1 MTSVL
6 LFIFILKGLI
16 DILFAQGKKLY
27 ACFFDFSKAFD
38 LLDRSAVFYK
48 LIMSGISSKML
59 NIVKSLYKEIILS
72 VKGEESRKFSSN
84 FGCLQG
90 NSLSPLFFSIFVS
103 DLPEHLSEIDM
114 GSKIQDIIIK
124 LLMFAD
130 DTAIFSE
137 TIEGLQEGIN
147 RVSEYCEKW
156 GITVNVAKTKIV
168 VFKRGG
174 RLAQD
179 ESWVYRDIKIEV
191 VKQFKY
197 LGCTISTTGKVNLNA
212 LIDSARRGL
221 FSLNVFFN
229 SNPEILPKMKLQLFS
244 SMITPILTNCS
255 EIWGVYNTDLIET
268 FYLSFLKNVLYV
280 KKSTPG
286 CFVYGEFGVFPL
298 KIEIQ
303 MRVLKYWLKIIRPTT
318 TYDNYI
324 RKIYLELLLTN
335 IYYPDKETWVTK
347 VKDILFKCGMGF
359 YWLNQKVENEQQF
372 LSTVKQRLKD
382 IYKQEWNA
390 NVQGTSDNRLYK
402 YLKSDF
408 LFENYLHLP
417 NQ

>member
-1 MTSVL
+1 MVLRPLLTS
-6 LFIFILKGLI
+6 
-16 DILFAQGKKLY
+16 
-27 ACFFDFSKAFD
+27 
-38 LLDRSAVFYK
+38 
-48 LIMSGISSKML
+48 
-59 NIVKSLYKEIILS
+59 
-72 VKGEESRKFSSN
+72 
-84 FGCLQG
+84 
-90 NSLSPLFFSIFVS
+90 P
-103 DLPEHLSEIDM
+103 PH
-114 GSKIQDIIIK
+114 
-124 LLMFAD
+124 
-130 DTAIFSE
+130 
-137 TIEGLQEGIN
+137 
-147 RVSEYCEKW
+147 
-156 GITVNVAKTKIV
+156 
-168 VFKRGG
+168 
-174 RLAQD
+174 
-179 ESWVYRDIKIEV
+179 IKIEV

-229 SNPEILPKMKLQLFS
+229 SNSEILPKMKLQLFS

-255 EIWGVYNTDLIET
+255 EIWGVYNIDLIET
-268 FYLSFLKNVLYV
+268 FYLSFLKNVLCV

-318 TYDNYI
+318 AYDNYI

-417 NQ
+417 NQQLRISLSKLSLSSHLLNVERGRWNNLPLVNRVCELCNVLEDEFHVFIECPRYKRLRELYIPKSIVEKPSMFSFIKFLKCEKNTDLIRLGKFSAKMFKEHRRYI